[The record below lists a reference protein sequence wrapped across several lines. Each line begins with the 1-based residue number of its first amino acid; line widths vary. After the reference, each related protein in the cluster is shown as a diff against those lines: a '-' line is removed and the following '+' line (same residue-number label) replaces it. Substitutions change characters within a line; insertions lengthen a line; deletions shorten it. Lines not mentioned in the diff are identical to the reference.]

1 MTPQEYIQL
10 AIRTESTV
18 DAQINR
24 RLDHA
29 ADGLCTESGEVKDI
43 MKRSKFYGK
52 NIDIVNYKE
61 ELGDIL
67 WYIAIACD
75 ALDCTFEELMEK
87 NIEKLRIRYPE
98 KFTHDNALNRDLIAE
113 RKSLEG

>member
-52 NIDIVNYKE
+52 NIDIVNFKE

-67 WYIAIACD
+67 WYVAIACD
-75 ALDCTFEELMEK
+75 ALDVAMEDLMDG
-87 NIEKLRIRYPE
+87 NIAKLRIRYPE
-98 KFTHDNALNRDLIAE
+98 KFTNDNAINRDLTAE
-113 RKSLEG
+113 RKVLEG